1 MRWVVRWFVFIA
13 AVQPT
18 LGHPAI
24 EQESAKISQVGEW
37 AWDIRDGDTVNRI
50 FKYERLLISGELTL
64 QEYLDALAALKPSLQ
79 TDEHPTL
86 LRTHSNPKDK
96 DFGFLT
102 VQTVYGWDHERG
114 RVLYLQKVDGR
125 FKVVGESYWIA

>member
-1 MRWVVRWFVFIA
+1 MLIESRASMRWVVRWFVFIA

-50 FKYERLLISGELTL
+50 FKYERLLISGKLTL
-64 QEYLDALAALKPSLQ
+64 QEYLDALAALKPSRKPMSTPACYL
-79 TDEHPTL
+79 PIAIRRIKTL
-86 LRTHSNPKDK
+86 AS
-96 DFGFLT
+96 
-102 VQTVYGWDHERG
+102 
-114 RVLYLQKVDGR
+114 
-125 FKVVGESYWIA
+125 